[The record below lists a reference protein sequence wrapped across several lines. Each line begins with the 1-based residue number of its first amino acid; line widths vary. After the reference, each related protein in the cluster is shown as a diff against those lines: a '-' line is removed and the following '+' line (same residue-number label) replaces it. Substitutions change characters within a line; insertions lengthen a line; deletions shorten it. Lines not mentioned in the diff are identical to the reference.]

1 MSKKILGH
9 LIDDR
14 GQGTDITVT
23 YIVECTPNTAVLKS
37 EDCDDLIVLS
47 RRSNVCLNLEFY
59 YADDDLLNT
68 LSNYDNRNAPGKL
81 FDKWFQ
87 EQHGKRPSKK
97 PLHVL
102 GQEVIKAEMA
112 LNRAKHAFHEA
123 STYEQKR
130 TSALYAW
137 NARTSY
143 KQDK

>member
-1 MSKKILGH
+1 MTKKILGC
-9 LIDDR
+9 LSDDD
-14 GQGTDITVT
+14 GVGPDIKVT
-23 YIVECTPNTAVLKS
+23 HIIACTPTTAVLKS
-37 EDCDDLIVLS
+37 EDHDDLIVLS
-47 RRSNVCLNLEFY
+47 IKENVCLNLEFY
-59 YADDDLLNT
+59 YADEDLLNT

-97 PLHVL
+97 PLHIL

-112 LNRAKHAFHEA
+112 LNRAKSAYHDA
-123 STYEQKR
+123 SIYDQKK

-143 KQDK
+143 RQDK